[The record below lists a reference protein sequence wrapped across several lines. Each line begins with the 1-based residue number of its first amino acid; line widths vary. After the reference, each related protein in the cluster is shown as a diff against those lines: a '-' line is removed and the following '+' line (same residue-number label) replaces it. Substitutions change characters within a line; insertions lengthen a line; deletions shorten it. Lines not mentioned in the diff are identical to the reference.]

1 MSKRNDLTDA
11 DWRAAQWTV
20 AALGVVLMA
29 LALCQGGCG
38 AVSSH
43 RGILGN
49 SDAIPDRCQC
59 GCGPV
64 AVSVGWQDGRGKLCA
79 GAGAWRA
86 CWAVGGDQ

>member
-1 MSKRNDLTDA
+1 MRDDMTDR

-20 AALGVVLMA
+20 AALGVALMA

-38 AVSSH
+38 AMPAAEAA
-43 RGILGN
+43 
-49 SDAIPDRCQC
+49 AIPERCACQ
-59 GCGPV
+59 CGPV
-64 AVSVGWQDGRGKLCA
+64 AVSVGWADGRGKLCA